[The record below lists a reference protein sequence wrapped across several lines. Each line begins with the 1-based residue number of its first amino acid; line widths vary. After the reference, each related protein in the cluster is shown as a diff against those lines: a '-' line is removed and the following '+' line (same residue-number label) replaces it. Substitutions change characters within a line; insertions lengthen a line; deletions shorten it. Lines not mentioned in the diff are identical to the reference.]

1 LRHERHGC
9 HLDEGGSPPERAEDA
24 AGDRKCAERSA
35 TQMPDD
41 GGVGQIVERL
51 DEQPSE
57 RREGERD
64 DAAIEIVNG
73 NEIATEQAKPT

>member
-1 LRHERHGC
+1 
-9 HLDEGGSPPERAEDA
+9 
-24 AGDRKCAERSA
+24 
-35 TQMPDD
+35 MPDD